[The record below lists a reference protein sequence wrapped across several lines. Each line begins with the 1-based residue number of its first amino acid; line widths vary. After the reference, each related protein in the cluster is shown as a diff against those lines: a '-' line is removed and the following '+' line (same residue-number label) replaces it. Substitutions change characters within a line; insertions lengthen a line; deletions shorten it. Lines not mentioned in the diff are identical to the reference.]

1 MERYNNRQKNNK
13 GKRLRIFTRSMKAKL
28 ARLFI
33 GVLVALVGLG
43 VVITRIYAKSGEK
56 YEAIVLSQQ
65 TYSSKTL
72 PYRRGNITD
81 RDGNVLATSIKV
93 YNMII
98 DPKVILTENKD
109 YLEPTVDALVKCF
122 GYSKDELTKL
132 IQDNK
137 DSRYVIKEKQL
148 KYEQIEEFKKLM
160 SDTKNNP
167 DVKGVWFEEEYKRMY
182 PYSTLA
188 SGTIGFTVAGNVGNW
203 GIEEYYND
211 YLNGIDGRE
220 YGYVNE
226 DNTMDPVVKEPT
238 DGNTVVSTIDLNLQ
252 TICEKYI
259 KQ

>member
-1 MERYNNRQKNNK
+1 MERYINRQKNNK

-98 DPKVILTENKD
+98 DPKVILTEN
-109 YLEPTVDALVKCF
+109 
-122 GYSKDELTKL
+122 
-132 IQDNK
+132 
-137 DSRYVIKEKQL
+137 
-148 KYEQIEEFKKLM
+148 
-160 SDTKNNP
+160 
-167 DVKGVWFEEEYKRMY
+167 
-182 PYSTLA
+182 
-188 SGTIGFTVAGNVGNW
+188 
-203 GIEEYYND
+203 
-211 YLNGIDGRE
+211 
-220 YGYVNE
+220 
-226 DNTMDPVVKEPT
+226 
-238 DGNTVVSTIDLNLQ
+238 
-252 TICEKYI
+252 
-259 KQ
+259 